1 MCHFKKQTC
10 ESSSDERTFV
20 NLSTEKR
27 RRLLFVYCDVVS
39 VFMKLNINEAP
50 APFFCVSI
58 LTFVSY
64 ICWLVF
70 FFLLLIHLFI
80 QHESKTC
87 CLQKCRT
94 YHFLRKTCQ
103 ASAVKI
109 ANAGAFYPSD
119 KSWIFLLSSEAK
131 CSCNICR
138 WICGWLLTSVC
149 HFGTVCYRELRQKR
163 QTLVFFWVKND
174 TTCAGNEGTMSE
186 PDRGGGRTEI
196 KKTNRSSSISQR
208 QTLCHCLS

>member
-1 MCHFKKQTC
+1 M
-10 ESSSDERTFV
+10 
-20 NLSTEKR
+20 
-27 RRLLFVYCDVVS
+27 RLQLF
-39 VFMKLNINEAP
+39 
-50 APFFCVSI
+50 FFCVSI

-64 ICWLVF
+64 ICWLV

-119 KSWIFLLSSEAK
+119 KSWIFLLSSVAK

-138 WICGWLLTSVC
+138 WICGWFPTSVC

-196 KKTNRSSSISQR
+196 KKKQIGVQAFLRGKHYVTV
-208 QTLCHCLS
+208 